1 MNGGKTLLDVSAV
14 ESFISNLNTKKDEI
28 DTEYDK
34 MKRAADDLANV
45 AFKGDVVSKIN
56 EAMQII
62 ETDKVQIQNIVT
74 RFVDFLQDV
83 KQRTIERDQ
92 EAARSISE
100 ASNNISQIK
109 K

>member
-14 ESFISNLNTKKDEI
+14 ESVISNLNNIKDEI

>member
-14 ESFISNLNTKKDEI
+14 EGFISNLKTKKEEI

-45 AFKGDVVSKIN
+45 AFKGDIVSKIN

-74 RFVDFLQDV
+74 RFIDFLQDV

>member
-1 MNGGKTLLDVSAV
+1 MNGAKTLLDVSAV

-83 KQRTIERDQ
+83 KQRTIERDK